1 MGAHSECAELP
12 QYAQKLSVEL
22 RHPATKISPDT
33 KVLPG
38 KLLKMVG
45 TFNRKQKICLWAVVA
60 VIAAMVVYPPWIAR
74 LTDQGAVH
82 SQNRIGYAW
91 LWAPPK
97 LRWLPYGARFTLEV
111 APNLARLAVQCTAV
125 AIITFSLMVAFK
137 NNQNRKVKVLII
149 AIHAL
154 IPVVCAPFFIDV
166 LPTWWQRCLPIG
178 LPFLLPLVI
187 LLLFE
192 LKRA

>member
-1 MGAHSECAELP
+1 MA
-12 QYAQKLSVEL
+12 
-22 RHPATKISPDT
+22 
-33 KVLPG
+33 
-38 KLLKMVG
+38 G
-45 TFNRKQKICLWAVVA
+45 TFNRKQKICLWAGAA

-91 LWAPPK
+91 LWARPK
-97 LRWLPYGARFTLEV
+97 LSWEPYGARFTLEV
-111 APNLARLAVQCTAV
+111 TPNLGRLSVQCMVV

-137 NNQNRKVKVLII
+137 RNQNQRVRVLII
-149 AIHAL
+149 IVDGL
-154 IPVVCAPFFIDV
+154 IAVLAVPFFLDV
-166 LPTWWQRCLPIG
+166 LPQLWHRYLAIG
-178 LPFLLPLVI
+178 LPFLLPLII